1 MCVYNLDSSAVF
13 VLQSWCI
20 ISSYKVLYNLLC
32 LPWQCEAY
40 MWLSNKLIITA
51 KSQASNS
58 NYKIAQASKK
68 FQIPN
73 PFSLPLLRE
82 KEITVTILTFMYTM
96 DQISS
101 SMLMNY
107 WTRDYINRKHLCTL
121 TLRGCFSGS
130 LGIMIFMR
138 SWVQNLLSVS

>member
-1 MCVYNLDSSAVF
+1 
-13 VLQSWCI
+13 
-20 ISSYKVLYNLLC
+20 
-32 LPWQCEAY
+32 

-51 KSQASNS
+51 KSQASSS

-73 PFSLPLLRE
+73 PFSLPLSRKYEMAKWLTFNLYCIHIRK
-82 KEITVTILTFMYTM
+82 KEITVTILTFKYTV

-107 WTRDYINRKHLCTL
+107 
-121 TLRGCFSGS
+121 
-130 LGIMIFMR
+130 
-138 SWVQNLLSVS
+138 